1 MSNAGYDEAQLAQP
15 PEPNIVF
22 DEVDLEEPQPPEI
35 VDLVSESDDS
45 ETDVDSVDS
54 NATTEVPDESE
65 SDVPDDYEADP
76 NINWSDLEYDSSD
89 TTISD

>member
-1 MSNAGYDEAQLAQP
+1 MKVVQSRQNSSKFVLLD
-15 PEPNIVF
+15 F
-22 DEVDLEEPQPPEI
+22 EEPQPPEI

-76 NINWSDLEYDSSD
+76 NITWSDLE
-89 TTISD
+89 